1 MLRSIGSVTFLAL
14 FMVGCGGGG
23 GGEGGGASS
32 PPPPPPIYTVGGTV
46 TGLAGSGLV
55 LRDNGGDDLAVA
67 ADGGIVFPTKIASGA
82 TYSVTVFTQPT
93 NPAQTCA
100 VTNGSGTM
108 GSSDVTNVAVSCTL
122 NRNGFTG
129 FVSGPYRYTDI
140 SSIDASSGPV
150 VYDGAGSYSGG
161 YVLNTSGVISSG
173 SISGSYT
180 AAVGGAV
187 TVHGYTGEVSA
198 DGNTIV
204 SANLQAGDAPSVDVE
219 IKQGQTNFTNADFSG
234 IYQVVSITSS
244 GDSGSSLTLT
254 ADGAGSYSGS
264 LVQNNA
270 GVITS
275 SAVSGAYSVAADG
288 SLTITPASGSPLS
301 GGISADGKT
310 LVLSQLTAGQPSA
323 FVVGIKQGQTDF
335 TNADVIGTYNIVNYT
350 DNSAELA
357 TLSFDG
363 AGHFEGT
370 VTSNDA
376 GTISD
381 SSITGTYAVAA
392 DGTLTVWFLHQ
403 NVHPFSA
410 VFTGGVSSDGDILVL
425 VFANLPVGSSSTAA
439 SVGVR
444 L

>member
-67 ADGGIVFPTKIASGA
+67 ADGGDQHFQPRSPAVPPIASRC
-82 TYSVTVFTQPT
+82 SRSRPT
-93 NPAQTCA
+93 PAQTCA

-108 GSSDVTNVAVSCTL
+108 GSSDVTNVAVSCTSD
-122 NRNGFTG
+122 RNGFTG

-204 SANLQAGDAPSVDVE
+204 SANLQAGNAPVC
-219 IKQGQTNFTNADFSG
+219 
-234 IYQVVSITSS
+234 
-244 GDSGSSLTLT
+244 
-254 ADGAGSYSGS
+254 
-264 LVQNNA
+264 
-270 GVITS
+270 
-275 SAVSGAYSVAADG
+275 
-288 SLTITPASGSPLS
+288 
-301 GGISADGKT
+301 
-310 LVLSQLTAGQPSA
+310 
-323 FVVGIKQGQTDF
+323 
-335 TNADVIGTYNIVNYT
+335 
-350 DNSAELA
+350 
-357 TLSFDG
+357 
-363 AGHFEGT
+363 
-370 VTSNDA
+370 
-376 GTISD
+376 
-381 SSITGTYAVAA
+381 
-392 DGTLTVWFLHQ
+392 
-403 NVHPFSA
+403 
-410 VFTGGVSSDGDILVL
+410 
-425 VFANLPVGSSSTAA
+425 
-439 SVGVR
+439 R
-444 L
+444 C